1 MAPAK
6 SSVQL
11 AQDAIGDL
19 VKSAT
24 QAAVAIGKIE
34 ERQTH
39 LGASVE
45 NVSSSVKLGHDA
57 IIVAIR
63 ESKEDLEAQI
73 REISVNHKKLEARQD
88 ASEKKFIFVSGA
100 ASVLGAF
107 FGYCINWIVS
117 SLSGRHP

>member
-1 MAPAK
+1 VASVK
-6 SSVQL
+6 STAQL
-11 AQDAIGDL
+11 AQEAISDL
-19 VKSAT
+19 AKSAT

-63 ESKEDLEAQI
+63 ESKEDLQAQI
-73 REISVNHKKLEARQD
+73 KELGANHKKLEARQD
-88 ASEKKFIFVSGA
+88 GIEKKVIFISGGATA
-100 ASVLGAF
+100 AGTFLGYLAHKILTIF
-107 FGYCINWIVS
+107 
-117 SLSGRHP
+117 SGGHS